1 MASGGKGNRAGIEIE
16 PLIAQL
22 RDAALGNVELSSVQI
37 RAIEILLRKVL
48 PDLAQ
53 VKAADEA
60 KREGEDPLAEFY

>member
-1 MASGGKGNRAGIEIE
+1 
-16 PLIAQL
+16 L

-53 VKAADEA
+53 VKAADEL